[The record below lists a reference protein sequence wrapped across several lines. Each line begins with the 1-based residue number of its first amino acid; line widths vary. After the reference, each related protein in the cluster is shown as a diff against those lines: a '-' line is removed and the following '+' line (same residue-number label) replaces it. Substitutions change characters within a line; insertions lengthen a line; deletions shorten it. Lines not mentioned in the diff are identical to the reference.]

1 MLPLRSAGA
10 EPADEHGQHDPRPI
24 PTIRWRSVGRR
35 THAQQVTDE
44 HPQIV
49 TIFRSRLR
57 PDAEANGYSAM
68 ADRMEERART
78 TPGFREIKT
87 YTAADGERVSI
98 VVFDNRIDH
107 DTWRADPE
115 HRRAQQLGRTD
126 FYSEY
131 SVTVCEQV
139 RHYGFRHVPESASA
153 LAPGDDGPVT
163 ASDEA

>member
-1 MLPLRSAGA
+1 M
-10 EPADEHGQHDPRPI
+10 
-24 PTIRWRSVGRR
+24 RWRSVDRR
-35 THAQQVTDE
+35 THAQRVTDE

-78 TPGFREIKT
+78 MPGFREIKT

-98 VVFDNRIDH
+98 VVFDNRTDH
-107 DTWRADPE
+107 DRWRADPE

-139 RHYGFRHVPESASA
+139 RHHGFRHVPEPVSAP
-153 LAPGDDGPVT
+153 APVNDGPDT
-163 ASDEA
+163 ARDEA